1 MKTTI
6 PILRP
11 SHVFFLASYNHTAWP
26 CKSRQ
31 QPSIPLSKCP
41 LAQCPLAQCLQAV
54 ASRKSQENKSNNVL
68 TGYAVVCA
76 EITPVA
82 ASQSLCV
89 SRQEVVRLAPYEVEE
104 LM

>member
-41 LAQCPLAQCLQAV
+41 LAQCLQAV

-76 EITPVA
+76 EITPVV